1 MLTYGYCST
10 TFTTILTKPENQPRM
25 NNVNN
30 EKLKDLLNSP
40 EYP

>member
-10 TFTTILTKPENQPRM
+10 TFTTILTKPENQPTKM
-25 NNVNN
+25 MNN
-30 EKLKDLLNSP
+30 EKLKDMLIRP